1 MVIISA
7 YYNKKRVNK
16 MSKKNHFREIVLNY
30 IKKKSINS
38 YKKDKILIKKLKE
51 LIDKNNY
58 KSIMLYIP
66 LKNEVNINPLIKSL
80 RVKGIQIYV
89 PFMED
94 KSFRLV
100 KYRLPLQKKKFGI
113 KEPKFSNL
121 KIQKI
126 DLAIVPI
133 IGIDKNCK
141 RVGFG
146 KGMYDRF
153 FEKNSKKIEH
163 TLFIQ
168 RDLYYCNNHIT
179 DIYDIKAN
187 SILSSSIK
195 IIEI

>member
-1 MVIISA
+1 
-7 YYNKKRVNK
+7 

>member
-1 MVIISA
+1 
-7 YYNKKRVNK
+7 
-16 MSKKNHFREIVLNY
+16 MSKKDNFREIVLKC
-30 IKKKSINS
+30 IKKKRINS
-38 YKKDKILIKKLKE
+38 YKKDKILVNNLKN
-51 LIDKNNY
+51 IIRKDSY

-66 LKNEVNINPLIKSL
+66 LKSEVDIKPLIKDL
-80 RVKGIQIYV
+80 RAKGIQLYV

-100 KYRLPLQKKKFGI
+100 KYRLPLQKKRFGI

-121 KIQKI
+121 KIKKI

-133 IGIDKNCK
+133 IGIDKSCK

-153 FEKNSKKIEH
+153 FEKNSKIIKQ

-168 RDLYYCNNHIT
+168 RDLYYCNSFIT
-179 DIYDIKAN
+179 DIYDISAN
-187 SILSSSIK
+187 SIISSSIK
-195 IIEI
+195 FIEI